1 MENEASCAK
10 MYLSLPQREVPPP
23 PPHDLSLLS
32 SVRERDL
39 YVEARP
45 EVFLE
50 ISARIA
56 CYSYYLLDLES
67 L

>member
-45 EVFLE
+45 RKCFWKFQHVLLVIHTIFL
-50 ISARIA
+50 I
-56 CYSYYLLDLES
+56 
-67 L
+67 